1 MRWVAQMTAH
11 HVDELGVPFRGPDGR
26 GMADCP
32 NDKSRNLEPQA
43 KPNGRGQRRCGQRP
57 TNWRVE
63 ASYGFMGRDPAHQTS
78 APPPKEKNVRNVR
91 RQSFW
96 DRKGLKIRESLARL
110 VCDVM
115 RPADGAASGDWRLS
129 VV

>member
-1 MRWVAQMTAH
+1 MTAH

-43 KPNGRGQRRCGQRP
+43 KPNGRGQRAIGDRDRARRPAEQNRCGQRP
-57 TNWRVE
+57 MNWRVE

-78 APPPKEKNVRNVR
+78 APPPKEKNVRKCPSSEFLG
-91 RQSFW
+91 Q
-96 DRKGLKIRESLARL
+96 E
-110 VCDVM
+110 
-115 RPADGAASGDWRLS
+115 GA
-129 VV
+129 